1 MSLDATTVGRN
12 VTVALGESFGS
23 GVAAFST
30 GLHGPGAVTV
40 YGGLKVTTGPT
51 SDSTVQLAR
60 LYVGGGLTVQGG
72 AGRNQVWLDDVNV
85 AGLTLIDLGAGD
97 DGLWVE
103 QTAGNS
109 GGALGGASTFG
120 GTFTFKGGAGD
131 DGLTLATDGTP
142 GLEIQFGGRAVLTG
156 GAGADTL
163 VVGTGT
169 TFEVTGNLATS
180 TSRPGPW

>member
-1 MSLDATTVGRN
+1 M
-12 VTVALGESFGS
+12 
-23 GVAAFST
+23 
-30 GLHGPGAVTV
+30 TV

-109 GGALGGASTFG
+109 GGAAGRGEHVRRDVHVQGRGRGRRADAG
-120 GTFTFKGGAGD
+120 DRRHAGAGD
-131 DGLTLATDGTP
+131 PVRRA
-142 GLEIQFGGRAVLTG
+142 GGPDRRG
-156 GAGADTL
+156 RADTL

-169 TFEVTGNLATS
+169 TFEVTGNLGDFDTKTGAVVK
-180 TSRPGPW
+180 